1 MEYIEDSN
9 GPYVPPMVVSPVM
22 KAQLEALFERPH
34 CKPWD
39 LVKERRFRCCHA
51 LTTGEHGRGCMTGQ
65 TIHVPKFAEIEL

>member
-1 MEYIEDSN
+1 MTDQENDLFPRDSIAL
-9 GPYVPPMVVSPVM
+9 VM
-22 KAQLEALFERPH
+22 ARFFERPH